1 MLRDDELAILGE
13 STDVAGML
21 AKDAILKYDEYEK
34 QLLKE
39 IGDQPL
45 EVCNA
50 QKSVDNNQEL
60 FEATNLNEAI
70 EALFDF
76 IDNEVEITSLSTK
89 ANLSAL

>member
-39 IGDQPL
+39 IGD
-45 EVCNA
+45 
-50 QKSVDNNQEL
+50 
-60 FEATNLNEAI
+60 
-70 EALFDF
+70 
-76 IDNEVEITSLSTK
+76 
-89 ANLSAL
+89 